1 MVIASRCIDV
11 LRGVVIVMHHCQ
23 FLFAK
28 RFGKCWG
35 SCRVQREEGPSQS
48 RRVRLQVVGARGGRL
63 EVELLDFCVIFFSG
77 YQRYALGP
85 AWFTSIDPEQVIQV
99 RMLKIKVTMHLNSEP
114 ISPNDLH
121 MTV

>member
-1 MVIASRCIDV
+1 M
-11 LRGVVIVMHHCQ
+11 
-23 FLFAK
+23 
-28 RFGKCWG
+28 
-35 SCRVQREEGPSQS
+35 QREEGPSQS

-85 AWFTSIDPEQVIQV
+85 AWFTSIDPEQVIKI